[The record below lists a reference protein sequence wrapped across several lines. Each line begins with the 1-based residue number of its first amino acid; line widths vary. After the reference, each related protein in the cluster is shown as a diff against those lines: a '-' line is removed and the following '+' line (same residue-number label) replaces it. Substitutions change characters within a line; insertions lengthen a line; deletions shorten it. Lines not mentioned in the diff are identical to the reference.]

1 MKRIH
6 LSLLAFLL
14 GLLCVPA
21 LSQRKPVPPSKKGPA
36 PKARPAA
43 PATAIHFP
51 RATSPEVRLLM
62 RKLTMREMVAQMVM
76 IPFYGDNPS
85 RKRREYQEFLR
96 LVKQTGVGGLIL
108 LNRVQNGQV
117 RPAEPFA
124 VAAFLNR
131 MQKESKLP
139 LIVGGDFERGASMR
153 VSNTTKFP
161 HAMAYG
167 AANDL
172 KATHKTGAATAREA
186 RALGFHWVFA
196 PVADVNNNPD
206 NPIINTRSFGE
217 DPARVAAHVKAFI
230 EGAHEAKREGILV
243 TVKHFP
249 GHGDTAT
256 DTHIGMARITG
267 DRERLG
273 RLELIPF
280 QAAIAAHVDGIMTG
294 HLSVPSIEDQDL
306 PATVSAKVMTGLLRK
321 ELGFEGLAIT
331 DAMDMQGLTKQFPGG
346 EAAVRAIEAGVDV
359 LLIPANADTAIRG
372 VMDAL
377 ASGRLSA
384 DRVHQSVIKVLSA
397 KQRLGLLQNRLV
409 NLEEISEQVDSP
421 EFAELA
427 QSVSEKAL
435 ATMKNDNGILP
446 LRTPASACLVTL
458 AEGRQS
464 NSGKRMIEEALA
476 RAPKMKTMWLDPTM
490 SVADLAES
498 AAQLE
503 PCSLI
508 VVAAFVTSAS
518 FRGDVAL
525 PGNFQAFVDSL
536 LTKPNPVV
544 LCAVGSPYVLRRFPQ
559 VAASVATFST
569 VVTSESALIRGLF
582 GEIPMSARPPVTIFS
597 AN

>member
-1 MKRIH
+1 M
-6 LSLLAFLL
+6 S
-14 GLLCVPA
+14 A
-21 LSQRKPVPPSKKGPA
+21 LSQTRVAAARAKKTVA
-36 PKARPAA
+36 AKAATKARPVPVAS
-43 PATAIHFP
+43 PIHYP
-51 RATSPEVRLLM
+51 RNTPTEVKLLM
-62 RKLTMREMVAQMVM
+62 RKLTTREMVAQMVI

-117 RPAEPFA
+117 RQAEPVA

-131 MQKESKLP
+131 MQKEAKLP

-153 VSNTTKFP
+153 ISNTTKFP

-172 KATHKTGAATAREA
+172 VATYRTGAATAREA
-186 RALGFHWVFA
+186 RAIGFHWVFA

-217 DPARVAAHVKAFI
+217 NPARVAAHVKAFI
-230 EGAHEAKREGILV
+230 EGAHESKRDGILV

-256 DTHIGMARITG
+256 DTHIGLARITG
-267 DRERLG
+267 DRERLD
-273 RLELIPF
+273 RLELVPF
-280 QAAIAAHVDGIMTG
+280 KAAIAANVDGVMTG
-294 HLSVPSIEDQDL
+294 HLSVPSLEDQEV
-306 PATVSAKVMTGLLRK
+306 PATVSAKIMTGLLRK

-331 DAMDMQGLTKQFPGG
+331 DAMDMQGLIKQFPGG

-359 LLIPANADTAIRG
+359 LLIPSNADVAIRG
-372 VMDAL
+372 VVDAV
-377 ASGRLSA
+377 ASGRISQ
-384 DRVHQSVIKVLSA
+384 DRLHQSVVKILNA
-397 KQRLGLLQNRLV
+397 KHRLGLMQNRLV

-421 EFAELA
+421 EFADLA
-427 QSVSEKAL
+427 QSVAEKAL
-435 ATMKNDNGILP
+435 ATIKNDNGILP
-446 LRTPASACLVTL
+446 LRTPATACLVAL
-458 AEGRQS
+458 SEGRQS

-476 RAPKMKTMWLDPTM
+476 RAPKMKTMWLDPTL
-490 SVADLAES
+490 SADDLAES
-498 AAQLE
+498 ARQLE
-503 PCSLI
+503 PCSVV
-508 VVAAFVTSAS
+508 VVAAFVVSAS

-525 PGNFQAFVDSL
+525 ASNFQVFVDAL
-536 LTKPNPVV
+536 LIQPAPVV

-559 VAASVATFST
+559 AAATVATFST

-582 GEIPMSARPPVTIFS
+582 GEVPMSARPPVTIFT
-597 AN
+597 AIPKP